1 MRHGTGRR
9 RLAWGAL
16 ATLLVSGKLA
26 ATTLEEAVVAGLS
39 IDPALRSA
47 ESEIA
52 RAEQEVKVARSGY
65 LPNLQVSVGPESGLV
80 EDIGYELRASQVLYD
95 WGRVGSDV
103 DSATA
108 EQRQR
113 RQDLVL
119 EREEA
124 ALDIAELYLET
135 LAARQRVKAAGEH
148 VRRVSRVQ
156 KMAQD
161 RSTTGFADR
170 ADTDR
175 ADLERA
181 RAEEQ
186 RAIEQGKLRDVAIQY
201 RQVVGRLPHDLEEPA
216 SLDIIPMLREDAQ
229 RAELLGES
237 PEILKLSEDV
247 AVARAELDGN
257 RASLWPQ
264 LNLEGSLLRREI
276 GGDIEEDAT
285 IGLRLRMDA
294 VQGLS
299 SFQRAEG
306 SRQRVEAAQWSL
318 RSGHRELERD
328 ILSLVDQD
336 EVLAWRAESLA
347 GQLERAR
354 ELSRLYRDQFQV
366 GQRDI
371 TDLLTIETEHY
382 EAQRQLIDL
391 RLDRQ
396 KLNYRAASM
405 AGVLSERL
413 QRRLEAQ
420 DS

>member
-1 MRHGTGRR
+1 MSHGAGYRR
-9 RLAWGAL
+9 VAWGAL
-16 ATLLVSGKLA
+16 VALLVSGKLA
-26 ATTLEEAVVAGLS
+26 ATTLEEAVVAGLA
-39 IDPALRSA
+39 IDPVLRSA

-65 LPNLQVSVGPESGLV
+65 LPNLQVSVGPENSLLGEL
-80 EDIGYELRASQVLYD
+80 GYEVRASQALYD
-95 WGRVGSDV
+95 WGRVASEV
-103 DSATA
+103 DSASA
-108 EQRQR
+108 EQRLR
-113 RQDLVL
+113 RHDLRL

-124 ALDIAELYLET
+124 ALDIAELYLEM
-135 LAARQRVKAAGEH
+135 LAARQRVTAAGEH
-148 VRRVSRVQ
+148 VRRVSRIQ
-156 KMAQD
+156 QMAED
-161 RSTTGFADR
+161 RSMTGFSDR

-186 RAIEQGKLRDVAIQY
+186 RAIEQGRLRDVAIQY
-201 RQVVGRLPHDLEEPA
+201 QQVVGQLPRDLQEPA
-216 SLDIIPMLREDAQ
+216 PLGIIAALQDDEQ

-247 AVARAELDGN
+247 AVARAELEGN

-294 VQGLS
+294 FQGLS

-318 RSGHRELERD
+318 RSGHRELRRD
-328 ILSLVDQD
+328 ILTLIDQD
-336 EVLAWRAESLA
+336 KVMQWRIESLEN
-347 GQLERAR
+347 QRQRAR
-354 ELSRLYRDQFQV
+354 ELSELYREQFQV

-371 TDLLTIETEHY
+371 TDLLTIETEHF

-391 RLDRQ
+391 RLDRE
-396 KLNYRAASM
+396 KLNYRAASLT
-405 AGVLSERL
+405 GVLSDRL
-413 QRRLEAQ
+413 QRRLGAQ
-420 DS
+420 GS